1 MLRVDYTATAASL
14 ELLAP
19 HQAPLEELCVA
30 AAQWDPLTGPAA
42 GDVAVGADLAL
53 CNHAWGPVRTE
64 PRLLVANLASG
75 AKESGFVLLHT
86 LLKGETV
93 GEAVAFLSSTAQ
105 SSSQQGLLTQVCL
118 NRTFF
123 HPAVTCCQLS
133 FDYSDL
139 VGRLSGRKCSQRLLL
154 TWWLS
159 GSLSTALPS
168 FCVAV
173 SP

>member
-19 HQAPLEELCVA
+19 HQAPLEELGVA

-42 GDVAVGADLAL
+42 GDVAVGADLVL

-75 AKESGFVLLHT
+75 AKESGFVLLRT
-86 LLKGETV
+86 L
-93 GEAVAFLSSTAQ
+93 LSSTAQ

-159 GSLSTALPS
+159 GSLSTAPPS

-173 SP
+173 SL